1 MLLASLSLAVVYV
14 PLMAMAQQSC
24 LNTTTNFT
32 LCTTFSFKAQCEA
45 ADNPGCCHW
54 CPSRPHAAGVTS
66 GQCLGNH
73 TKCPSPS
80 AAGAE
85 MGVEE
90 QEMAAWMRKLEEY
103 VTHPSG
109 LGTREP
115 DGWWLKTCAG
125 WSALMAC
132 GAIFGAGIEESVAF
146 EEDVGILFGSAV
158 SSSVD
163 YERRA
168 VDSLCIWNF
177 TETVPYTAIFRDN
190 LGCTLVEGL
199 TEDELRAQDVGNV
212 APPPPLRDD
221 IPWPFGELG
230 PPAGGAS
237 PPGVDMQCVRDA
249 VADQFADTGA
259 NPRGITIVYNDE
271 LIFEQ
276 YSDVVDKDSRLIG
289 WSATKSVVNALIGV
303 VAGEGNIAV
312 FDRAPVPEW
321 ANDDRAQITTDEML
335 SMTSGTPWGF
345 DPLTTTPCLFDSDGD
360 CAHFCTDPDSFPL
373 ESPPGTRG
381 ENN

>member
-1 MLLASLSLAVVYV
+1 MLLALSAAAV
-14 PLMAMAQQSC
+14 AATFAQQPC
-24 LNTTTNFT
+24 QNTTANFT
-32 LCTTFSFKAQCEA
+32 KCATYSFEAQCKA

-54 CPSRPHAAGVTS
+54 CPSSHGGAGAGARA
-66 GQCLGNH
+66 GQCLGNR
-73 TKCPSPS
+73 TKCPS
-80 AAGAE
+80 AGGTIGAE
-85 MGVEE
+85 EH
-90 QEMAAWMRKLEEY
+90 EMAGWMRKLEEY

-109 LGTREP
+109 LGTKEP

-132 GAIFGAGIEESVAF
+132 GAIFGAEIEESVAF
-146 EEDVGILFGSAV
+146 EEDVGILFGAAV

-199 TEDELRAQDVGNV
+199 TEAELRAQDVGNV
-212 APPPPLRDD
+212 EPPPPLPADV
-221 IPWPFGELG
+221 PWPVGELG

-237 PPGVDMQCVRDA
+237 PPGVDMQCVRDV
-249 VADQFADTGA
+249 VAGQFADTGA
-259 NPRGITIVYNDE
+259 NPRGITIVLADE

-289 WSATKSVVNALIGV
+289 WSATKSVVNALIGI
-303 VAGEGNIAV
+303 VAGEGDIEV
-312 FDRAPVPEW
+312 MDPAPVPEW
-321 ANDDRAQITTDEML
+321 ANDDRAQITTDEVRYAPF
-335 SMTSGTPWGF
+335 TSCVPF
-345 DPLTTTPCLFDSDGD
+345 V
-360 CAHFCTDPDSFPL
+360 
-373 ESPPGTRG
+373 
-381 ENN
+381 NNDR